1 MLKSYFSTSM
11 RFFSKQRSYT
21 LINIGGLS
29 VGIAC
34 SLLILLWV
42 QDELKID
49 HFHQKGGQLF
59 RTMRHAYFTD
69 GNIFTWSAV
78 PKPLAQTLEEEY
90 PEVLEAELI
99 TWEQQLL
106 IARDEQAFKEKGR
119 FAGKDFFSIFTYPF
133 LEGDPATALQDINS
147 IVISESL
154 SRKIFGEAP
163 ALGQLLRVDDRAE
176 FNISGV
182 FKDVPQQSSLQFD
195 FIIPVEEYISRN
207 DWVEDWG
214 NNGLRLFV
222 LLDQNASYQA
232 LNEKIKDII
241 RQHNESSDADVFLQ
255 PYEDMYLYGDF
266 QEGKLAGG
274 RIEYVR
280 IFFVVA
286 IFVLIIA
293 CINFMNLSTARASKR
308 AREVG
313 VRKAVGARQSTLF
326 AQFMTESFLIVAV
339 AMLLAVVMVWLVLPY
354 FNELTEKN
362 ILLDILDPTLLL
374 ILISVLLFTALL
386 AGSYPAVFM
395 ASLNTIK
402 ILKGNLQ
409 SGRQAS
415 LFRKGLV
422 VFQFGISILLIVGTA
437 IIYKQIQ
444 FIQEKNLGLDREDL
458 VYMNLEG
465 ALVENYQALKQ
476 ELIQQPGIQ
485 SVTASSQHP
494 LTVGNSTTSVVWDD
508 KKPDDQILFS
518 IINADYDFV
527 KTMEMELLN
536 GRSFSR
542 EYSTDTVNVLIN
554 EAAARA
560 MGMENPIGEDIT
572 IWDEYKGNVIGVVR
586 DFHFSSMHEKIGP
599 LIIRLDPESSFLT
612 LVFVRTETGRT
623 QEALAIME
631 EHSRQLNPAFP
642 FEYHFV
648 DQDFEKIYRSE
659 MTIGSLASIFALV
672 AIFVSCLGLL
682 GLASYTAEQRIKEIS
697 LRKVLGAS
705 VGNLMTLL
713 SSEFSRLVIISFVLA
728 APLAYYL
735 MEQWLQGFAYRVD
748 LTFSVFLLAGGGA
761 LMLAWLTVA
770 YQSYRAARTNP
781 AEVLRN
787 E

>member
-494 LTVGNSTTSVVWDD
+494 LSVGNSTTSVAWDD

-536 GRSFSR
+536 GRIFSR

>member
-1 MLKSYFSTSM
+1 
-11 RFFSKQRSYT
+11 
-21 LINIGGLS
+21 
-29 VGIAC
+29 
-34 SLLILLWV
+34 
-42 QDELKID
+42 
-49 HFHQKGGQLF
+49 
-59 RTMRHAYFTD
+59 
-69 GNIFTWSAV
+69 
-78 PKPLAQTLEEEY
+78 
-90 PEVLEAELI
+90 
-99 TWEQQLL
+99 
-106 IARDEQAFKEKGR
+106 
-119 FAGKDFFSIFTYPF
+119 
-133 LEGDPATALQDINS
+133 
-147 IVISESL
+147 
-154 SRKIFGEAP
+154 
-163 ALGQLLRVDDRAE
+163 
-176 FNISGV
+176 
-182 FKDVPQQSSLQFD
+182 
-195 FIIPVEEYISRN
+195 
-207 DWVEDWG
+207 
-214 NNGLRLFV
+214 
-222 LLDQNASYQA
+222 
-232 LNEKIKDII
+232 
-241 RQHNESSDADVFLQ
+241 
-255 PYEDMYLYGDF
+255 
-266 QEGKLAGG
+266 
-274 RIEYVR
+274 
-280 IFFVVA
+280 
-286 IFVLIIA
+286 
-293 CINFMNLSTARASKR
+293 
-308 AREVG
+308 
-313 VRKAVGARQSTLF
+313 
-326 AQFMTESFLIVAV
+326 
-339 AMLLAVVMVWLVLPY
+339 
-354 FNELTEKN
+354 
-362 ILLDILDPTLLL
+362 
-374 ILISVLLFTALL
+374 
-386 AGSYPAVFM
+386 
-395 ASLNTIK
+395 
-402 ILKGNLQ
+402 
-409 SGRQAS
+409 
-415 LFRKGLV
+415 
-422 VFQFGISILLIVGTA
+422 
-437 IIYKQIQ
+437 
-444 FIQEKNLGLDREDL
+444 
-458 VYMNLEG
+458 
-465 ALVENYQALKQ
+465 
-476 ELIQQPGIQ
+476 
-485 SVTASSQHP
+485 
-494 LTVGNSTTSVVWDD
+494 
-508 KKPDDQILFS
+508 
-518 IINADYDFV
+518 
-527 KTMEMELLN
+527 MEMELLN

-713 SSEFSRLVIISFVLA
+713 SSEFSRLVILSFVLA

>member
-119 FAGKDFFSIFTYPF
+119 FAGKDFFNIFTYPF

-266 QEGKLAGG
+266 QEGKLAG
-274 RIEYVR
+274 
-280 IFFVVA
+280 
-286 IFVLIIA
+286 
-293 CINFMNLSTARASKR
+293 RA
-308 AREVG
+308 
-313 VRKAVGARQSTLF
+313 
-326 AQFMTESFLIVAV
+326 
-339 AMLLAVVMVWLVLPY
+339 Y
-354 FNELTEKN
+354 
-362 ILLDILDPTLLL
+362 
-374 ILISVLLFTALL
+374 
-386 AGSYPAVFM
+386 
-395 ASLNTIK
+395 
-402 ILKGNLQ
+402 
-409 SGRQAS
+409 
-415 LFRKGLV
+415 
-422 VFQFGISILLIVGTA
+422 
-437 IIYKQIQ
+437 
-444 FIQEKNLGLDREDL
+444 
-458 VYMNLEG
+458 
-465 ALVENYQALKQ
+465 
-476 ELIQQPGIQ
+476 
-485 SVTASSQHP
+485 
-494 LTVGNSTTSVVWDD
+494 
-508 KKPDDQILFS
+508 
-518 IINADYDFV
+518 
-527 KTMEMELLN
+527 
-536 GRSFSR
+536 
-542 EYSTDTVNVLIN
+542 
-554 EAAARA
+554 
-560 MGMENPIGEDIT
+560 
-572 IWDEYKGNVIGVVR
+572 
-586 DFHFSSMHEKIGP
+586 
-599 LIIRLDPESSFLT
+599 
-612 LVFVRTETGRT
+612 
-623 QEALAIME
+623 
-631 EHSRQLNPAFP
+631 
-642 FEYHFV
+642 
-648 DQDFEKIYRSE
+648 
-659 MTIGSLASIFALV
+659 
-672 AIFVSCLGLL
+672 
-682 GLASYTAEQRIKEIS
+682 
-697 LRKVLGAS
+697 
-705 VGNLMTLL
+705 
-713 SSEFSRLVIISFVLA
+713 
-728 APLAYYL
+728 
-735 MEQWLQGFAYRVD
+735 
-748 LTFSVFLLAGGGA
+748 
-761 LMLAWLTVA
+761 
-770 YQSYRAARTNP
+770 
-781 AEVLRN
+781 
-787 E
+787 

>member
-494 LTVGNSTTSVVWDD
+494 LSVGNSTTSVAWDD